1 VSESRL
7 VFVALRVRD
16 VETSARFY
24 REAFGVLL
32 HEGQPPEPHAE
43 VSWTEGAYLHFALFP
58 PGDGLTANAH
68 VGFHVDDVDAAHS
81 RAAAAGAVVVQ
92 EPRDEPWGRTSAYRD
107 LDGNLVTLTEG
118 RD

>member
-1 VSESRL
+1 M
-7 VFVALRVRD
+7 FVALRVRD

-43 VSWTEGAYLHFALFP
+43 VSWTDGAYLHFALFP